1 VSLPLPEPV
10 PEVGESLLAAPPSI
24 VVKEGGWIRGGAK
37 PLRTLRLFAVYSIL
51 AVLLYFALRNAP
63 LVDIWNALNQ
73 LKLWQ
78 IATLV
83 FINISIYM
91 LISLRWWIIIRAERK
106 TIPYLP
112 LVLVRVAVFGVSYF
126 TLGPQIGG
134 EPLQVLYLQS
144 KYGMTYTRATS
155 TVIMDKLLEFLA
167 NFFLLV
173 FGLMA
178 VLQAGIISTNGSKPL
193 MSLIPMAALL
203 AWPPVHI
210 ILMIRGIYPI
220 GAGLRATFSRFGNP
234 KWMRFIVA
242 AERMAGMFCQR
253 YPRALWMG
261 VGASLAAGAGMV
273 TEYALITSFLGINL
287 HGWQTLAAWTTSWL
301 AFLVPLPG
309 GLGALEA
316 SQVFTLGAF
325 NISAAL
331 AIGVTL
337 LIRARDLLVGGLG
350 LLLASQG
357 VRK

>member
-1 VSLPLPEPV
+1 MSLPLPEPA
-10 PEVGESLLAAPPSI
+10 PEVGESLLAAPAALVVNEGKWVQGGPSS
-24 VVKEGGWIRGGAK
+24 
-37 PLRTLRLFAVYSIL
+37 LRALRLSAAYLIL

-63 LVDIWNALNQ
+63 LVEIWNALNQ
-73 LKLWQ
+73 LRLWQ
-78 IATLV
+78 IAILV

-91 LISLRWWIIIRAERK
+91 LVTLRWWIIIRAERK
-106 TIPYLP
+106 TIAFFP
-112 LVLVRVAVFGVSYF
+112 LVLIRVAVFGISYF
-126 TLGPQIGG
+126 TLGPQVGG
-134 EPLQVLYLQS
+134 EPLQVLYLQR
-144 KYGMTYTRATS
+144 KYGLTYTRATS

-178 VLQAGIISTNGSKPL
+178 VLQAGFISTSGSWSL
-193 MSLIPMAALL
+193 VSLIPLAALL
-203 AWPPVHI
+203 AWPPIHI

-220 GAGLRATFSRFGNP
+220 GAGLRAGFSRFGNP

-253 YPRALWMG
+253 YPRALWMA
-261 VGASLAAGAGMV
+261 VGASLAAAAGMV

-325 NISAAL
+325 EISAAL
-331 AIGVTL
+331 AISVTL
-337 LIRARDLLVGGLG
+337 LIRARDLLIGGLG

>member
-1 VSLPLPEPV
+1 M
-10 PEVGESLLAAPPSI
+10 GESLLVAHPSL
-24 VVKEGGWIRGGAK
+24 VVSKGTGGAGARGK
-37 PLRTLRLFAVYSIL
+37 AKYLRSFAVYFVL
-51 AVLLYFALRNAP
+51 AALLYFALRNAP
-63 LVDIWNALNQ
+63 LTEIWSALNP

-78 IATLV
+78 VAILV
-83 FINISIYM
+83 LINITVYM
-91 LISLRWWIIIRAERK
+91 LVTLRWWIILRAERK
-106 TIPYLP
+106 TIAFLP
-112 LVLVRVAVFGVSYF
+112 LVLIRVAVFGVSYF
-126 TLGPQIGG
+126 TLGPQVGG
-134 EPLQVLYLQS
+134 EPLQVFYLQR

-178 VLQAGIISTNGSKPL
+178 VLQAGIISISGSRPL
-193 MSLIPMAALL
+193 VSLIPLAALL
-203 AWPPVHI
+203 AWPPIHI

-220 GAGLRATFSRFGNP
+220 GAILRSAFSRFGNP
-234 KWMRFIVA
+234 KWMRFIIA
-242 AERMAGMFCQR
+242 SERMAGMFCQR
-253 YPRALWMG
+253 YPRALLMA

-287 HGWQTLAAWTTSWL
+287 HGWQILAAWTTSWL

-316 SQVFTLGAF
+316 SQVFTLGTF
-325 NISAAL
+325 EVSAAL

-337 LIRARDLLVGGLG
+337 LIRARDLLIGGLG